1 MPDRPG
7 PPPAGAVTAQPAGVV
22 TARPAPARRP
32 TPLWLR
38 AVGYWAYQYKRTW
51 RSSITTSFLY
61 PVLYLAAM
69 GVGLGSL
76 IDRHAHLVDGVPYL
90 DFVAPGL
97 LAATAMQIGA
107 NESMYPVM
115 AAIKW
120 VRTYLA
126 MLATP
131 LRVVDVLRGHLAWI
145 GIRLA
150 TVSAIYL
157 VVVAAFGVV
166 RSPLAVLALPAAVL
180 SGLAFAAPIA
190 AFAATQEKDV
200 GFTSIYRLV
209 LVPLF
214 LFSGTFFPVAELP
227 GWLQPVAYAT
237 PLYHGVD
244 LCRGLVLGTA
254 GPGTLWDVAYL
265 VTVAAAGYVAAT
277 VTFRRRLVV

>member
-1 MPDRPG
+1 MAARAAPSEGTG
-7 PPPAGAVTAQPAGVV
+7 PAVGA
-22 TARPAPARRP
+22 RRRP

-76 IDRHAHLVDGVPYL
+76 IDQHTHLVDGVPYL

-120 VRTYLA
+120 VRTYFA

-145 GIRLA
+145 AVRLA
-150 TVSAIYL
+150 MVSAIYL
-157 VVVAAFGVV
+157 VVLAAFGVV
-166 RSPLAVLALPAAVL
+166 GSPLAVLAVPAAVL
-180 SGLAFAAPIA
+180 GGLAFAAPIA

-200 GFTSIYRLV
+200 GFTTIYRLV
-209 LVPLF
+209 LIPLF
-214 LFSGTFFPVAELP
+214 LFSGTFFPVSELP

-237 PLYHGVD
+237 PLYHGVE
-244 LCRGLVLGTA
+244 LCRDLVLGTT
-254 GPGTLWDVAYL
+254 GVGTIGDVAYL
-265 VTVAAAGYVAAT
+265 VALTAVGYWAAT
-277 VTFRRRLVV
+277 VTFRRRLFV